1 MTSPAETWDAIY
13 KSGAPVR
20 YWPSEDV
27 IRFAFRRLKPGPAR
41 VLEVGCGNGANTW
54 GLVESHC
61 EVIATDV
68 SPVAIEMARRYVGDR
83 RSHANVTFQRCSL
96 GELPTVHAVRL
107 LTEGD
112 GPLDAVIDCRV
123 SQHVAWGAHLT
134 AYRNYFELLK
144 PGGWLFLFHLDA
156 NTSDA
161 RRNDDFRTEGER
173 FTWDDIETGAYPHN
187 GLVCMPPP
195 EELGGCLAAAGF
207 TLARAEIVQRL
218 EEGVIVSHTAFDAR
232 RPA

>member
-1 MTSPAETWDAIY
+1 MTTAAETWDAIFR
-13 KSGAPVR
+13 SDRAAR
-20 YWPSEDV
+20 SWPSEDV
-27 IRFAFRRLKPGPAR
+27 IRFAARRLKAEAR
-41 VLEVGCGNGANTW
+41 VLEVGCGTGANTW
-54 GLVESHC
+54 FLARQRYALT
-61 EVIATDV
+61 ATDI
-68 SPVAIEMARRYVGDR
+68 SSVAIAGAVSALHKQNGRDFSTGVAFYPAELGSLSRSVGI
-83 RSHANVTFQRCSL
+83 
-96 GELPTVHAVRL
+96 
-107 LTEGD
+107 
-112 GPLDAVIDCRV
+112 PLNHYDAIVDCRV
-123 SQHVAWGAHLT
+123 SQHTRWSEHL
-134 AYRNYFELLK
+134 AIYREYCELLK

-161 RRNDDFRTEGER
+161 RRNDDLRTEGER